1 MSILNKNVSKKMS
14 QTLKRRFLAKLPW
27 VHKRAAFSSSCSY
40 EEIPAAHTHQEEMDE
55 NLANEA
61 LEARLMEL
69 IANAPQK
76 ESHVRLSLH
85 LSCAVRPTST
95 TSVSLLDLCAS
106 SPFSSS
112 SSTSSTSS
120 SSVVTSV
127 QTRCLDA
134 QAQSKFKFE

>member
-69 IANAPQK
+69 IANAPQQ
-76 ESHVRLSLH
+76 ESHVRLSL
-85 LSCAVRPTST
+85 V
-95 TSVSLLDLCAS
+95 VSSALVGGHTATLPS
-106 SPFSSS
+106 FS
-112 SSTSSTSS
+112 
-120 SSVVTSV
+120 
-127 QTRCLDA
+127 TRCQRAEGQTLP
-134 QAQSKFKFE
+134 